1 MTHAF
6 SQDEMQR
13 GNWSLW
19 FSLLAGPI
27 VYSLHF
33 MLVYFV
39 VEAACV
45 ENLLR
50 FTWLGLNGIS
60 WVVVALTILAAL
72 LNGLAGL
79 LAYRNWQQ
87 RKESE
92 GGTRGSYA
100 PFMALVGV
108 SLNALF
114 TVTIL
119 VTGLPALFLQP
130 CASL

>member
-13 GNWSLW
+13 GNRSLW

-45 ENLLR
+45 VGLLR
-50 FTWLGLNGIS
+50 FAWLGINGIA

-72 LNGLAGL
+72 LNGLAGV
-79 LAYRNWQQ
+79 LAYRHWQQ

>member
-1 MTHAF
+1 MNHAF
-6 SQDEMQR
+6 SQDEMRR
-13 GNWSLW
+13 GNRSLW
-19 FSLLAGPI
+19 FSLLAGPV

-39 VEAACV
+39 VEAACRTD
-45 ENLLR
+45 LLR
-50 FTWLGLNGIS
+50 FSFWGLNGIALM
-60 WVVVALTILAAL
+60 VVTLTLLAAL
-72 LNGLAGL
+72 INGLAGG
-79 LAYRNWQQ
+79 LAYRNWHA

-92 GGTRGSYA
+92 DGTRGSYA

-119 VTGLPALFLQP
+119 VTGLPAFVLQP
-130 CASL
+130 CA